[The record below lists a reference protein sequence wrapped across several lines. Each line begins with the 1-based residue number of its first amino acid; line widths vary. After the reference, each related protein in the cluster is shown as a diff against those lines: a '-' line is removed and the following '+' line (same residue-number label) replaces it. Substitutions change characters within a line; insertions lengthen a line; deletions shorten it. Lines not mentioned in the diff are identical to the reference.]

1 MSLLLYK
8 LMKHLKKQI
17 ELFLLD
23 LQFKINL
30 IKFKNLYKK
39 ENLRFWFTI
48 LEKNQKIINYFL
60 VIKNTV
66 K

>member
-39 ENLRFWFTI
+39 ENLRFWFMI